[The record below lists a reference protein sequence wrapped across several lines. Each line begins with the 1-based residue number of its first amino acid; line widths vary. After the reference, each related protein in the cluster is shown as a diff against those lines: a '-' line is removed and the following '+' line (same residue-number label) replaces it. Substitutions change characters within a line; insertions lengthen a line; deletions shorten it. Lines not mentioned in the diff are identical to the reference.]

1 MYMRLKASLQK
12 DVSRL
17 SYRVLVL
24 VCLVGLLTGCG
35 FQLRGDLELPEQMQV
50 VYLRGID
57 RYSEQG
63 QAIVIDLTAA
73 GSTVTEFPADA
84 TAVLGITY
92 QNMERRV
99 LSVDAEGKANEYEL
113 VYTLRF
119 LLEDK
124 KGQVLIGEQQIL
136 QVRYFIFDA
145 AGVLGKSEEEAQL
158 KRQMQKDAAARML
171 QRIVAGLRT
180 TASATSRAAGAFITR
195 QS

>member
-1 MYMRLKASLQK
+1 MYTRLKVSLQK
-12 DVSRL
+12 QVIRS
-17 SYRVLVL
+17 SSRVLVL
-24 VCLVGLLTGCG
+24 VCLVGFLTGCG

-99 LSVDAEGKANEYEL
+99 LSVDAAGKAKEYEL
-113 VYTLRF
+113 IYTLRF
-119 LLEDK
+119 LLEDE
-124 KGQVLIGEQQIL
+124 KGQVLVGEQQIL

-145 AGVLGKSEEEAQL
+145 AGVLGKSEEEARL
-158 KRQMQKDAAARML
+158 KQQMQKDAAARML
-171 QRIVAGLRT
+171 QRIVASLRT
-180 TASATSRAAGAFITR
+180 TASATSGVAGAFITR